1 MHTEKQAETGQKN
14 APRPGGV
21 RFYLGLFFFGLS
33 WLMPFSGIWI
43 AGSSLPPVVKTLLI
57 GLLSIG
63 GPEIV
68 GLIAIAILGKD
79 CFEFLMSKAFGI
91 LKGLAP
97 RGSVSRTRYR
107 IGLFMFVLPL
117 LPWYV
122 LAYAPQLLPAPDNSL
137 RLAICLCSDLCFWSS
152 LFVLGG
158 DFWEKLRALFIYEAR
173 AVIPPAVSSMQA
185 ASGAD

>member
-1 MHTEKQAETGQKN
+1 MPDKLPQKP
-14 APRPGGV
+14 AAGI

-43 AGSSLPPVVKTLLI
+43 ASTSLPAAVKGLLI

-68 GLIAIAILGKD
+68 GIIAIAILGKD
-79 CFEFLMSKAFGI
+79 CFEFLMSKSFAF
-91 LKGLAP
+91 LRNLAP
-97 RGSVSRTRYR
+97 KGSVSRTRYR

-122 LAYAPQLLPAPDNSL
+122 LAYAPQFLPATNTGL
-137 RLAICLCSDLCFWSS
+137 RLSICLASDFCFWSS

-158 DFWEKLRALFIYEAR
+158 DFWDKLRSLFIYEAR
-173 AVIPPAVSSMQA
+173 AVIPSAVPESA
-185 ASGAD
+185 EV